1 LGHIL
6 ADFAALSCTF
16 ICYGRETARVGRHL
30 VDSLRTWQNAA
41 RFFLVQYTKTVGDE
55 SVKHFGRN
63 EMCFCSQSLC
73 SVTAFKIQE

>member
-1 LGHIL
+1 
-6 ADFAALSCTF
+6 
-16 ICYGRETARVGRHL
+16 
-30 VDSLRTWQNAA
+30 
-41 RFFLVQYTKTVGDE
+41 LVQYTKTVGDE